1 MTYPGAMLRRCALLA
16 VTVALGAG
24 VWASAAAGAGPGSTT
39 LVSIPTGFAAPFDGV
54 NSGVAE
60 SARAVSADGRFV
72 VFSSLSDGLS
82 PGQADDAGFH
92 CYRRDLATGTT
103 VLVDRATGAQGA
115 VGNSGCSGPTISPD
129 GSAVAFTA
137 GSTNLVPGDTNNI
150 SDIFVRMVGA
160 AVTYRANVDVNGAQ
174 SAGSVFGV
182 TITTTP
188 AVNRINGPTV
198 HVAFATN
205 GSLDPAHDPDAP
217 PGIFDVYLRR
227 SQPLSILAIAPSS
240 TTLISRA
247 TGATTNAA
255 NGGEPSISRD
265 GTKVVFTTTSN
276 LDAADTGNDRD
287 VYLRDV
293 NANTTTLVSRPDG
306 VAGQADGS
314 SFAPQISDDG
324 GSVAFDSNA
333 SNVDDDS
340 GPDVNGL
347 AGRDVYI
354 RRLAANETV
363 TASLTSGSL
372 TQRGTGES
380 LDASISSDGN
390 RVAYLTA
397 SANLGDGDTD
407 ITPDIHVRDLTTNA
421 TTWAS
426 RADGPGGG
434 PTGAG
439 GRGGAISGDGA
450 AVLFDGPARG
460 VAPGSGG
467 DAGQVFLR
475 TLAAGTTRLVSRPTG
490 PDTAAFAQLVNGSSL
505 TPADFDDGDDQ
516 PLSRRVTS
524 ADGRFVVFAS
534 ESDGMLGGL
543 GAPGRQIFLRDMVA
557 GTTRLVS
564 HDAGGAP
571 GTDDSGQ
578 PTISADGSVVAF
590 TTHAPNL
597 GAVTNAQ
604 VDVWRAATD
613 RVSIASATP
622 AGAAGNGRSYSA
634 SLSTDGTKLAFESL
648 ATDLGEAPA
657 AGVLVNAWW
666 RDLTTGATRLASRA
680 DGAAGAPANGA
691 SFRPAISGDGSRVGF
706 ATVATNLGNGDASAT
721 IDVHVRDITA
731 GTTQWASR
739 VDGPGGVGANG
750 NSLHPSLDADGGVV
764 AFESVATNLTDDD
777 TDAVPDIFTRDFGSG
792 RTTLISRASGAAG
805 DKGTKSSVT
814 PLISGDGRRVAFE
827 SLAPNLVPDDPNGL
841 DDVFVRDLT
850 ARTTVALSRVDG
862 TGGTLLG
869 LDDRTAFGASPDLH
883 CIAFESDR
891 PAFVAGGY
899 SSPDFT
905 QIYLRTLSGDCAA
918 NAAVPGAGA
927 GGAGRVKLTK
937 VSLRPRAFR
946 PRAHGR
952 GGAILR
958 FTLSEKA
965 PVKVTVQRPLAGH
978 RRGKRCAVRF
988 RTGKRCTVWKG
999 VGSFTISGKAGANRR
1014 VFTAKL
1020 RRRTLGPGRYRLFL
1034 VVTRAGKPV
1043 STPRTVR
1050 FRIKPRPVR

>member
-1 MTYPGAMLRRCALLA
+1 M
-16 VTVALGAG
+16 
-24 VWASAAAGAGPGSTT
+24 
-39 LVSIPTGFAAPFDGV
+39 
-54 NSGVAE
+54 
-60 SARAVSADGRFV
+60 SADGRFV

-160 AVTYRANVDVNGAQ
+160 GVTYRANVDVNGAQ

-363 TASLTSGSL
+363 TASLASGSL

-390 RVAYLTA
+390 RVAFLTA

-407 ITPDIHVRDLTTNA
+407 ITPDIHVRDLTTNV

-426 RADGPGGG
+426 RADGPG
-434 PTGAG
+434 
-439 GRGGAISGDGA
+439 
-450 AVLFDGPARG
+450 
-460 VAPGSGG
+460 
-467 DAGQVFLR
+467 
-475 TLAAGTTRLVSRPTG
+475 
-490 PDTAAFAQLVNGSSL
+490 
-505 TPADFDDGDDQ
+505 AD
-516 PLSRRVTS
+516 RR
-524 ADGRFVVFAS
+524 A
-534 ESDGMLGGL
+534 
-543 GAPGRQIFLRDMVA
+543 
-557 GTTRLVS
+557 
-564 HDAGGAP
+564 
-571 GTDDSGQ
+571 
-578 PTISADGSVVAF
+578 
-590 TTHAPNL
+590 
-597 GAVTNAQ
+597 
-604 VDVWRAATD
+604 
-613 RVSIASATP
+613 P
-622 AGAAGNGRSYSA
+622 AGAVARSRATARRCCSTARRGASLPAPAGTRARSSCGRSRPARPGWSPVRPA
-634 SLSTDGTKLAFESL
+634 PTPRPSRSSSTARRSRRPTSTT
-648 ATDLGEAPA
+648 ATTSRCRG
-657 AGVLVNAWW
+657 
-666 RDLTTGATRLASRA
+666 ASRA
-680 DGAAGAPANGA
+680 P
-691 SFRPAISGDGSRVGF
+691 
-706 ATVATNLGNGDASAT
+706 
-721 IDVHVRDITA
+721 
-731 GTTQWASR
+731 
-739 VDGPGGVGANG
+739 
-750 NSLHPSLDADGGVV
+750 
-764 AFESVATNLTDDD
+764 
-777 TDAVPDIFTRDFGSG
+777 
-792 RTTLISRASGAAG
+792 
-805 DKGTKSSVT
+805 
-814 PLISGDGRRVAFE
+814 
-827 SLAPNLVPDDPNGL
+827 
-841 DDVFVRDLT
+841 
-850 ARTTVALSRVDG
+850 
-862 TGGTLLG
+862 TGGSWC
-869 LDDRTAFGASPDLH
+869 SPRRATG
-883 CIAFESDR
+883 CW
-891 PAFVAGGY
+891 AGWA
-899 SSPDFT
+899 P
-905 QIYLRTLSGDCAA
+905 R
-918 NAAVPGAGA
+918 
-927 GGAGRVKLTK
+927 AGR
-937 VSLRPRAFR
+937 S
-946 PRAHGR
+946 
-952 GGAILR
+952 
-958 FTLSEKA
+958 S
-965 PVKVTVQRPLAGH
+965 
-978 RRGKRCAVRF
+978 CATWSPAR
-988 RTGKRCTVWKG
+988 
-999 VGSFTISGKAGANRR
+999 
-1014 VFTAKL
+1014 
-1020 RRRTLGPGRYRLFL
+1020 
-1034 VVTRAGKPV
+1034 PV
-1043 STPRTVR
+1043 S
-1050 FRIKPRPVR
+1050 

>member
-1 MTYPGAMLRRCALLA
+1 MTYAGAMLRRCALLA
-16 VTVALGAG
+16 VTAALGAG
-24 VWASAAAGAGPGSTT
+24 VWASAAVGAGPGSTT
-39 LVSIPTGFAAPFDGV
+39 LVSIPTGFVAPFDGV
-54 NSGVAE
+54 NSSLGA

-72 VFSSLSDGLS
+72 VFSSRADGLS
-82 PGQADDAGFH
+82 SGQADDAGLH
-92 CYRRDLATGTT
+92 CYRRDLTTGTT
-103 VLVDRATGAQGA
+103 ALVDRATGVQGA
-115 VGNSGCSGPTISPD
+115 VGNSGCSDPTISPD

-160 AVTYRANVDVNGAQ
+160 GVTYRANVDVNGAQ
-174 SAGSVFGV
+174 STGSVFGAA
-182 TITTTP
+182 ITTTP
-188 AVNRINGPTV
+188 AVNRVNGPTV
-198 HVAFATN
+198 YVALATN

-247 TGATTNAA
+247 TGANTNAA
-255 NGGEPSISRD
+255 NGGDPSISAD
-265 GTKVVFTTTSN
+265 GTKVAFTTTSN

-293 NANTTTLVSRPDG
+293 TANTTTLVSRPDG
-306 VAGQADGS
+306 LVGQADGS
-314 SFAPQISDDG
+314 SFASEISNDG
-324 GSVAFDSNA
+324 GSVVFDSNA
-333 SNVDDDS
+333 SNMDDDS
-340 GPDVNGL
+340 GPDVNGVP
-347 AGRDVYI
+347 GRDIYI

-363 TASLTSGSL
+363 TASLVSGSL

-380 LDASISSDGN
+380 LNASISSDGN
-390 RVAYLTA
+390 RVAFLTT

-407 ITPDIHVRDLTTNA
+407 TTADIHVRDLTTNV

-426 RADGPGGG
+426 RADGAAGG

-439 GRGGAISGDGA
+439 GRDAAISGDGA

-460 VAPGSGG
+460 VAPGAGG

-490 PDTAAFAQLVNGSSL
+490 PDTAPFAQLVSYSFL
-505 TPADFDDGDDQ
+505 TQADFDDNDND
-516 PLSRRVTS
+516 PLARRVTS

-543 GAPGRQIFLRDMVA
+543 GAQGRQILLRDMVA

-564 HDAGGAP
+564 HDASGAP

-613 RVSIASATP
+613 SVSIASATP
-622 AGAAGNGRSYSA
+622 AGAAGNGLSYSA
-634 SLSTDGTKLAFESL
+634 SLSTDGTKVAFESQ
-648 ATDLGEAPA
+648 ATNLGETPAP
-657 AGVLVNAWW
+657 GVLVNAWW
-666 RDLTTGATRLASRA
+666 RDLTTGTTRLASRA
-680 DGAAGAPANGA
+680 DGAAGAPADGA

-721 IDVHVRDITA
+721 LDVHVRDITA

-750 NSLHPSLDADGGVV
+750 NSLYPSLDADGGVV

-777 TDAVPDIFTRDFGSG
+777 TDAVPDIFTRDLGSG

-827 SLAPNLVPDDPNGL
+827 SLAPNLVPDDPNTL

-850 ARTTVALSRVDG
+850 ARTTVGVSRVDG
-862 TGGTLLG
+862 AGGTLLG
-869 LDDRTAFGASPDLH
+869 LDDHTAFGASPDLH
-883 CIAFESDR
+883 CVAFESDR
-891 PAFVAGGY
+891 PAFVGGGY

-905 QIYLRTLSGDCAA
+905 QIYLRTVSGDCAA
-918 NAAVPGAGA
+918 NAAVPGAGS

-965 PVKVTVQRPLAGH
+965 PVKVTVQRPLVGH
-978 RRGKRCAVRF
+978 RRGKRCAIRF
-988 RTGKRCTVWKG
+988 RTGKRCTVWKA
-999 VGSFTISGKAGANRR
+999 VGSFTIAGKAGANRR

-1020 RRRTLGPGRYRLFL
+1020 RRRTLAPGRYRLFL
-1034 VVTRAGKPV
+1034 VVTKAGKRV

-1050 FRIKPRPVR
+1050 FRIKPPPAR

>member
-1 MTYPGAMLRRCALLA
+1 
-16 VTVALGAG
+16 
-24 VWASAAAGAGPGSTT
+24 
-39 LVSIPTGFAAPFDGV
+39 
-54 NSGVAE
+54 
-60 SARAVSADGRFV
+60 
-72 VFSSLSDGLS
+72 
-82 PGQADDAGFH
+82 
-92 CYRRDLATGTT
+92 
-103 VLVDRATGAQGA
+103 
-115 VGNSGCSGPTISPD
+115 
-129 GSAVAFTA
+129 
-137 GSTNLVPGDTNNI
+137 
-150 SDIFVRMVGA
+150 MVGA

-174 SAGSVFGV
+174 STGSVFGAA
-182 TITTTP
+182 ITTTP
-188 AVNRINGPTV
+188 AVNRVNGPTV
-198 HVAFATN
+198 YVALATN

-227 SQPLSILAIAPSS
+227 SQPLSILAISPSS

-247 TGATTNAA
+247 TGASTNAA
-255 NGGEPSISRD
+255 NGGDPSISAD
-265 GTKVVFTTTSN
+265 GTKVAFTTTSN

-306 VAGQADGS
+306 VVGQADGS
-314 SFAPQISDDG
+314 SFASEISNDG
-324 GSVAFDSNA
+324 GSVVFDSNA
-333 SNVDDDS
+333 SNMDDDS
-340 GPDVNGL
+340 GPDVNGVP
-347 AGRDVYI
+347 GRDIYI

-363 TASLTSGSL
+363 TASLVSGSL

-380 LDASISSDGN
+380 LNASISSDGN
-390 RVAYLTA
+390 RVAFLTT

-407 ITPDIHVRDLTTNA
+407 TTADIHVRDLTTNV

-434 PTGAG
+434 PTGEG
-439 GRGGAISGDGA
+439 GRDAAISGDGA
-450 AVLFDGPARG
+450 GVLFDGPARA

-490 PDTAAFAQLVNGSSL
+490 PDTGAFAQLVSRSSL
-505 TPADFDDGDDQ
+505 TPADFDDGDSQ
-516 PLSRRVTS
+516 PLARRVTS

-534 ESDGMLGGL
+534 ESDGMLPGL
-543 GAPGRQIFLRDMVA
+543 GSPARQIFVRDMVA

-564 HDAGGAP
+564 HDASGAP

-590 TTHAPNL
+590 TTRAPNL

-604 VDVWRAATD
+604 VNVWRAATD
-613 RVSIASATP
+613 SVSIASATP

-648 ATDLGEAPA
+648 ATDLGETPAP
-657 AGVLVNAWW
+657 GVTVNAWW
-666 RDLTTGATRLASRA
+666 RDLTTGTTRLASRA
-680 DGAAGAPANGA
+680 DGAAGAAANGA
-691 SFRPAISGDGSRVGF
+691 SFRPAISGDGKRVGF

-721 IDVHVRDITA
+721 VDVHVRDIAA

-739 VDGPGGVGANG
+739 VNGPGGVGANG
-750 NSLHPSLDADGGVV
+750 NSVYPSLDADGGVV

-777 TDAVPDIFTRDFGSG
+777 TDAVPDIFTRDLGSG

-805 DKGTKSSVT
+805 DKGTKSSIV

-827 SLAPNLVPDDPNGL
+827 SLAPNLVPDDPNTA
-841 DDVFVRDLT
+841 DDVFVRDLA
-850 ARTTVALSRVDG
+850 ARTTVGVSRVDG
-862 TGGTLLG
+862 AGGTLLG
-869 LDDRTAFGASPDLH
+869 LDDRAAFGASPDLH
-883 CIAFESDR
+883 CVAFESDR

-905 QIYLRTLSGDCAA
+905 QIYLRTVSGDCAA
-918 NAAVPGAGA
+918 NPAVPGAGA
-927 GGAGRVKLTK
+927 GGAGKVKLTR
-937 VSLRPRAFR
+937 VSLRPKAFR
-946 PRAHGR
+946 PRANGR

-965 PVKVTVQRPLAGH
+965 RVKVTVQRPLVGH
-978 RRGKRCAVRF
+978 RRAKRCAVRF
-988 RTGKRCTVWKG
+988 RTGKRCTVWKA
-999 VGSFTISGKAGANRR
+999 VGSLTIAGKAGANRR

-1020 RRRTLGPGRYRLFL
+1020 KRRTLAPGRYRLFL
-1034 VVTRAGKPV
+1034 VVVKAGKRA

-1050 FRIKPRPVR
+1050 FRIKPPPAR